1 MYPCSHRDHSHVRPT
16 SRATFPSIARW
27 IFLPL
32 SAAVA
37 LLMAASACPGAKAAS
52 SPQRENT
59 SENGSTKIWVGDN
72 LRLLFLEQVG
82 GNATGP
88 EPDAMNVVERTELTG
103 EYTVQLDGNVMIPIM
118 GPQKLAGASYLAAQ
132 RQLQTAYQSLFG
144 QKARV
149 SMTIVNREPVYVL
162 GSVAKPGSY
171 DFSGGM
177 TVLHVI
183 AQAGGINLGN
193 RSDAYDLVRE
203 SQRLDLSLKREKKL
217 LARLDV
223 LKAERAGEKAKASDK
238 LVQQA
243 GNAAEALVAEVEQ
256 VRKLARTERDLR
268 IASLDTSLS
277 LADRELA
284 AQRERIVHIR
294 SNSDNKSERVS
305 MLKDLASRGAGN
317 SYQYLQAKSELSD
330 VQERLTEVN
339 ALITQVEDRRAQS
352 SNEKSKII
360 TEAQI
365 ELEREIAAAEDQLV
379 EERANSSASM
389 RILNLFDGPA
399 VNSSERQA
407 AKYSVLRRTIKGIH
421 EIIADE
427 LTELEPGDLLKVQLL
442 GGVDSTI
449 ASPLVR

>member
-1 MYPCSHRDHSHVRPT
+1 MYSCSLRDHPHVRPT
-16 SRATFPSIARW
+16 SRATFSSIIRW

-32 SAAVA
+32 SAAAA
-37 LLMAASACPGAKAAS
+37 LFMAAACPEAIAAS
-52 SPQRENT
+52 PPARENT
-59 SENGSTKIWVGDN
+59 SESGSAKIWVGDS
-72 LRLLFLEQVG
+72 LRILFLEQVG
-82 GNATGP
+82 GATGA
-88 EPDAMNVVERTELTG
+88 EPDALNVVERTELTG
-103 EYTVQLDGNVMIPIM
+103 EYTVQLDGSVMIPIM
-118 GPQKLAGASYLAAQ
+118 GPQKLAGASYPAAQ
-132 RQLQTAYQSLFG
+132 RQLQAAYQSLFG
-144 QKARV
+144 QKARI
-149 SMTIVNREPVYVL
+149 SMTIVSREPVYVL

-203 SQRLDLSLKREKKL
+203 SQKLDLSLKREKKL

-243 GNAAEALVAEVEQ
+243 GNDAEELVAEVEL

-268 IASLDTSLS
+268 IASLDTSIS

-284 AQRERIVHIR
+284 AQRERIAHIR

-339 ALITQVEDRRAQS
+339 ALITQVEDRRSQS

-360 TEAQI
+360 TEARI

-379 EERANSSASM
+379 EERANSAASM
-389 RILNLFDGPA
+389 RILNLFDGP
-399 VNSSERQA
+399 VVSSSERQA
-407 AKYSVLRRTIKGIH
+407 AKYSVLRRTVEGIH
-421 EIIADE
+421 EIVANE

-442 GGVDSTI
+442 GGVDSTL
-449 ASPLVR
+449 SGPLVR